1 MREIL
6 FRGRDLSGVN
16 NHSWAFGGLDTTNK
30 EYPQIIFIDRFGN
43 WCRIFVEPETVG
55 QYTGLTDK
63 NGKKIFE
70 GDIVQYLTYYDFD
83 CQSIVKFGEYKQD
96 GSDGEYKASDC
107 LGFYVEVDNFTCP
120 DWCDNEPERFEDY
133 LKQQNLA
140 EVSEECEIIGNIYD
154 NPELLEVER

>member
-6 FRGRDLSGVN
+6 FRGKPLGNLHGKFIYGSLGVINTDLCAIYHCFEFTDDEMQLVDIS
-16 NHSWAFGGLDTTNK
+16 
-30 EYPQIIFIDRFGN
+30 
-43 WCRIFVEPETVG
+43 TVG

-70 GDIVQYLTYYDFD
+70 GDIVQYLTYDDFY
-83 CQSIVKFGEYKQD
+83 CQSIVKFGKYKQD

-120 DWCDNEPERFEDY
+120 DWCDNEPERFHDY
-133 LKQQNLA
+133 LKQQSLA
-140 EVSEECEIIGNIYD
+140 EIASQCEIIGNIHD
-154 NPELLEVER
+154 NPELLEKQ

>member
-6 FRGRDLSGVN
+6 FRGKPLGNLHGKFIYGSLGVIDVDLCAIYHCFEFEDDELQLVDIG
-16 NHSWAFGGLDTTNK
+16 
-30 EYPQIIFIDRFGN
+30 
-43 WCRIFVEPETVG
+43 TVG

-70 GDIVQYLTYYDFD
+70 GDIVQYSTYDDFD

-120 DWCDNEPERFEDY
+120 DWCDNEPERFHDY
-133 LKQQNLA
+133 LKQQSLA
-140 EVSEECEIIGNIYD
+140 EIASQCEIIGNIHD
-154 NPELLEVER
+154 NPELLEV